1 MLTLYD
7 DKTIGNKEY
16 IKDIE
21 ASFAFYKDAIVKLP
35 QLKEVCS
42 TIDNISYIKGAYIE
56 TPFGATSIDDLS
68 TGCKA
73 LLLAILLS
81 AEDIIVSFVESGEN
95 VLSFALRKGYKINI
109 YCLSTL

>member
-35 QLKEVCS
+35 QLAEICIEMNNLNKIV
-42 TIDNISYIKGAYIE
+42 TIQKKIVNQRTNE
-56 TPFGATSIDDLS
+56 TYNWSVQMRSIHSDQQRDS
-68 TGCKA
+68 
-73 LLLAILLS
+73 
-81 AEDIIVSFVESGEN
+81 
-95 VLSFALRKGYKINI
+95 R
-109 YCLSTL
+109 CLPHF